1 MDVKFRLTSVVALAL
16 LVSLSMSLYEWIPAS
31 ATTAPGAVEAALM
44 QPPPEPPSGPP
55 PGSGSEGG
63 QPSQPYEPPSDSD
76 TPILDEDE
84 ESESTPAMPSVAP
97 YQAEPLPDPS
107 DESVGGGWDFE
118 AEPSDG
124 LQAYTVQA
132 RPAISDLT
140 VSVDQGCGATYDE
153 GESIQF
159 SVSGDWDVNNPNTDW
174 WRYLEVWSS
183 TNGAWWNQIIP
194 GRWVQPRESVYRSAW
209 IASPVGNERIYARFL
224 DQFGTVLA
232 EANCY
237 YTSQEVVQPPS
248 GFWIECG
255 EMVSGY
261 VGSGE
266 EEYWSFPGSS
276 GSQVRIWMYGD
287 NGFDTYLELYDP
299 DYNFLKSNDDI
310 SSNDT
315 DSIIRQ
321 TLSRSG
327 TYTISAHGYKYRAG
341 SYSLYI
347 TCQ

>member
-1 MDVKFRLTSVVALAL
+1 MDAKFRLTSVVALAL
-16 LVSLSMSLYEWIPAS
+16 LVSLSMSLYGWTPAS
-31 ATTAPGAVEAALM
+31 ATTIPGAVQAALM
-44 QPPPEPPSGPP
+44 QPPPQPPSGPP

-63 QPSQPYEPPSDSD
+63 EPSPPYEPPSEPD
-76 TPILDEDE
+76 TPVLDEDE
-84 ESESTPAMPSVAP
+84 ESESAPAMPSVAP

-107 DESVGGGWDFE
+107 GEAVGAGPVFD
-118 AEPSDG
+118 DG
-124 LQAYTVQA
+124 LQAYQVQVL
-132 RPAISDLT
+132 PTSSGLT
-140 VSVDQGCGATYDE
+140 VSVDKGCYATYDE

-159 SVSGDWDVNNPNTDW
+159 SVTGDWDVNNPTTDW
-174 WRYLEVWSS
+174 WRYLEVWGS
-183 TNGAWWNQIIP
+183 TNGDWWHQVVP

-209 IASPVGNERIYARFL
+209 IASPVGDEQIYARFL

-248 GFWIECG
+248 DSWIECG
-255 EMVSGY
+255 DTLSGY
-261 VGSGE
+261 VGSGQE
-266 EEYWSFPGSS
+266 DYWYFPGSS
-276 GSQVRIWMYGD
+276 GRQVTIWMYGD

-299 DYNFLKSNDDI
+299 NNTFLQSHDDI
-310 SSNDT
+310 SSNNK

-327 TYTISAHGYKYRAG
+327 TYTISAHGYDYRAG

-347 TCQ
+347 RCQ